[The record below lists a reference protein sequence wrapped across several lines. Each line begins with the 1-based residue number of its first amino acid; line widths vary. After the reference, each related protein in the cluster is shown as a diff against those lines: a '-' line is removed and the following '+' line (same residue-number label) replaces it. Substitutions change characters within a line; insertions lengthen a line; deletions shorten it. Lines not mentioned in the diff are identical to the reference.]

1 MSADEAHA
9 RAAEGPLTE
18 EVRSWLAANWQGTD
32 DAVWRAR
39 VVHAGWAAPTW
50 LPDSFGRGLSPADA
64 KTVAQEF
71 EAAGA
76 PGAVT
81 EGTAFAAL
89 AGKPIIEFG
98 PAELKR
104 DVLPRLLSGEWSRG
118 CLLYSEPRNG
128 SDLAGLQTRAERQ
141 GGIFVVNGQKIWTT
155 GGHAAQCALL
165 LARTNWDVPK
175 HAGISFFIIP
185 MDLPGIEVRPIK
197 QMTGESDFNEVFLT
211 DVPVPASA
219 LIGEL
224 NDGWRVLQTALK
236 EERRIMGAGPGA
248 GGRKDGDRAQI
259 FTESSDLIEAAR
271 SAGKLDDDSVRQEIM
286 RIHSWRLVNDW
297 TAVRARHQI
306 QAGGGSSLASL
317 GKLAKSRILHSGWAL
332 RYRLLGARGMLYDP
346 ADATAYE
353 VDHELMW
360 SFINSVGGGTDQI
373 QRNIIGERIL
383 GLPKGYE
390 PDRGVPFR
398 DVRKGGSARPA
409 RNLGDDGV
417 RIIHRRA
424 GPAA

>member
-1 MSADEAHA
+1 
-9 RAAEGPLTE
+9 
-18 EVRSWLAANWQGTD
+18 
-32 DAVWRAR
+32 
-39 VVHAGWAAPTW
+39 
-50 LPDSFGRGLSPADA
+50 
-64 KTVAQEF
+64 
-71 EAAGA
+71 
-76 PGAVT
+76 
-81 EGTAFAAL
+81 
-89 AGKPIIEFG
+89 
-98 PAELKR
+98 
-104 DVLPRLLSGEWSRG
+104 VLPKLLSGEWTRG
-118 CLLYSEPRNG
+118 CLLYSEPGNG
-128 SDLAGLQTRAERQ
+128 SDLAGLQTRAERD
-141 GGIFVVNGQKIWTT
+141 GDVFVVNGQKIWTT
-155 GGHAAQCALL
+155 GGHEAQCALL

-211 DVPVPASA
+211 DVPVPAGA

-236 EERRIMGAGPGA
+236 EERRMMGFELGA
-248 GGRKDGDRAQI
+248 ARRKDGDRAPI
-259 FTESSDLIEAAR
+259 FSESDDLIEAAR
-271 SAGKLDDDSVRQEIM
+271 AAGKLGDEAVRQEIM

-297 TAVRARHQI
+297 TAVRARQQI

-317 GKLAKSRILHSGWAL
+317 GKLAKSRILHSSWAL
-332 RYRLLGARGMLYDP
+332 RYRLLGPRGMLYDP
-346 ADATAYE
+346 ADAAAYQ

-398 DVRKGGSARPA
+398 DVRKGGSAGPA
-409 RNLGDDGV
+409 RN
-417 RIIHRRA
+417 
-424 GPAA
+424 

>member
-1 MSADEAHA
+1 MSTDQAQA
-9 RAAEGPLTE
+9 RATEGPLTE
-18 EVRSWLAANWQGTD
+18 EVRFWLAGNWHGTD
-32 DAVWRAR
+32 DAAWRAR
-39 VVHAGWAAPTW
+39 VVEAGWAAPTW
-50 LPDSFGRGLSPADA
+50 PPDSFGRGLSRAEA

-71 EAAGA
+71 RVTGASGAA
-76 PGAVT
+76 V
-81 EGTAFAAL
+81 EGSGYAAL
-89 AGKPIIEFG
+89 AGNTIVEFG
-98 PAELKR
+98 SAELKR
-104 DVLPRLLSGEWSRG
+104 DVLPKLLSGEWSRG
-118 CLLYSEPRNG
+118 CLLYSEPGNG

-141 GGIFVVNGQKIWTT
+141 GDIFVVNGQKIWTT
-155 GGHAAQCALL
+155 GGHEAQCALL
-165 LARTNWDVPK
+165 LARTAWDVPK

-185 MDLPGIEVRPIK
+185 MDLPGVEVRPIK

-236 EERRIMGAGPGA
+236 EERRTMGFELGA
-248 GGRKDGDRAQI
+248 ARRKDGDRSPI
-259 FTESSDLIEAAR
+259 FTESNDLIEAAR
-271 SAGKLDDDSVRQEIM
+271 AAGRLDDEAVRQEIM
-286 RIHSWRLVNDW
+286 RIHSWRLVNEW
-297 TAVRARHQI
+297 NAVRARQQI

-317 GKLAKSRILHSGWAL
+317 GKLAKSRILHSSWAL

-346 ADATAYE
+346 ADTEAYQ

-360 SFINSVGGGTDQI
+360 SFINSIGGGTDQI
-373 QRNIIGERIL
+373 QRNIISERIL

-409 RNLGDDGV
+409 GK
-417 RIIHRRA
+417 
-424 GPAA
+424 

>member
-1 MSADEAHA
+1 MSTDQAQA
-9 RAAEGPLTE
+9 RATEGPLTE
-18 EVRSWLAANWQGTD
+18 EVRSWLAGNWHGTD
-32 DAVWRAR
+32 DAAWRAR
-39 VVHAGWAAPTW
+39 VVEAGWAAPTW
-50 LPDSFGRGLSPADA
+50 PPDSFGRGLSRAEA

-71 EAAGA
+71 RVAGA
-76 PGAVT
+76 SGGAV
-81 EGTAFAAL
+81 EGSGYAAL
-89 AGKPIIEFG
+89 AGNTIVEFG
-98 PAELKR
+98 SAELKR
-104 DVLPRLLSGEWSRG
+104 DVLPKLLSGEWSRG
-118 CLLYSEPRNG
+118 CLLYSEPGNG

-141 GGIFVVNGQKIWTT
+141 GDIFVVNGQKIWTT
-155 GGHAAQCALL
+155 GGHEAQCALL
-165 LARTNWDVPK
+165 LARTAWDVPK

-236 EERRIMGAGPGA
+236 EERRTMGFELGA
-248 GGRKDGDRAQI
+248 ARRKDGDRSPI
-259 FTESSDLIEAAR
+259 FTESNDLIEAAR
-271 SAGKLDDDSVRQEIM
+271 EAGRLDDEAVRQEIM
-286 RIHSWRLVNDW
+286 RIHSWRLVNEW
-297 TAVRARHQI
+297 NAVRARQQI

-317 GKLAKSRILHSGWAL
+317 GKLAKSRILHSSWAL

-346 ADATAYE
+346 ADSEAYQ

-360 SFINSVGGGTDQI
+360 SFINSIGGGTDQI
-373 QRNIIGERIL
+373 QRNIISERIL

-409 RNLGDDGV
+409 GK
-417 RIIHRRA
+417 
-424 GPAA
+424 